1 MMKKKSVKLKDIAI
15 QAEVSVAT
23 VSAALNGTGRIG
35 DELRSRIMEVARQ
48 MNYEPNLAA
57 RLLKQKHCNDI
68 GLVISDPPRRIA
80 GSGFFQPMIYHFI
93 QLCDEPVSY
102 THLTLPTT

>member
-35 DELRSRIMEVARQ
+35 DALRSRVMEVARQ
-48 MNYEPNLAA
+48 MN
-57 RLLKQKHCNDI
+57 
-68 GLVISDPPRRIA
+68 
-80 GSGFFQPMIYHFI
+80 
-93 QLCDEPVSY
+93 
-102 THLTLPTT
+102 

>member
-35 DELRSRIMEVARQ
+35 DELRSRIMELSSSA
-48 MNYEPNLAA
+48 MNRASAA
-57 RLLKQKHCNDI
+57 RLSI
-68 GLVISDPPRRIA
+68 TIR
-80 GSGFFQPMIYHFI
+80 M
-93 QLCDEPVSY
+93 
-102 THLTLPTT
+102 

>member
-48 MNYEPNLAA
+48 MNL
-57 RLLKQKHCNDI
+57 
-68 GLVISDPPRRIA
+68 G
-80 GSGFFQPMIYHFI
+80 
-93 QLCDEPVSY
+93 
-102 THLTLPTT
+102 